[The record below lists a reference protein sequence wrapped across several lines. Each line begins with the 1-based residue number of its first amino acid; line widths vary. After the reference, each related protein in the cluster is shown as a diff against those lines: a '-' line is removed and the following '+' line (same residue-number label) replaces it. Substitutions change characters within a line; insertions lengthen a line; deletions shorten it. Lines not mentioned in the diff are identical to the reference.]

1 MTTTKPMKTIRSGMI
16 AASVWP
22 REGKRGKYAEFTLSR
37 TFRNGEAFKYATT
50 FRARDGQAL
59 REVIDEAVKWMDSEG
74 FVSAL
79 NGTDGSQAAA
89 EEPAASTDD
98 SSTGGEDATANG

>member
-1 MTTTKPMKTIRSGMI
+1 MEVHMTEKTRPLKVFRSGMI
-16 AASVWP
+16 AASVWA

-59 REVIDEAVKWMDSEG
+59 REVIDEAVRWMESEG
-74 FVSAL
+74 FQSAL
-79 NGTDGSQAAA
+79 NGTSESVATA
-89 EEPAASTDD
+89 EESAEATPENSRGAA
-98 SSTGGEDATANG
+98 